1 MLTQAENVRDDI
13 FLLAMLDVCKY
24 FFLPDACISLYLR
37 QKSIFLTPKLFI
49 EKKCLIN
56 DF

>member
-13 FLLAMLDVCKY
+13 FSLAMLDVCKY

>member
-1 MLTQAENVRDDI
+1 M
-13 FLLAMLDVCKY
+13 FLKGDYVSI

-49 EKKCLIN
+49 EKKVP
-56 DF
+56 D